1 MDIILYIL
9 PVFLIVLLLPKYF
22 MVLLAKCVDNAL
34 FREKIID
41 KEIRRKLYRNG
52 VIADL
57 IASFSMI
64 VIGFIQNIIESP
76 SYYFTDLE
84 DYLECFNLNFFSFF
98 NAPFYS
104 SQSMFKG
111 SFLFILVTI
120 IISALISLYFDYFT
134 IFRNPDLTKKQ
145 KICTLLIFVL
155 MTAPYYFLISPTLF
169 YKYNLITVGFSR
181 IVEHNYLTKSRGK
194 QGYDE
199 EDIFTLMMVYA
210 SKDGIDER
218 LNLWEWY
225 QI

>member
-52 VIADL
+52 VFADL

-84 DYLECFNLNFFSFF
+84 DYFECFNLNVFSFF

-111 SFLFILVTI
+111 FFSFYFSDNYNISSNQSVFWLFYNFQKSGSNKKAKNLYSDYFCVNDCSILFPDFSYFIL
-120 IISALISLYFDYFT
+120 
-134 IFRNPDLTKKQ
+134 
-145 KICTLLIFVL
+145 
-155 MTAPYYFLISPTLF
+155 
-169 YKYNLITVGFSR
+169 
-181 IVEHNYLTKSRGK
+181 
-194 QGYDE
+194 
-199 EDIFTLMMVYA
+199 
-210 SKDGIDER
+210 
-218 LNLWEWY
+218 
-225 QI
+225 

>member
-1 MDIILYIL
+1 MSIEVLLEGSFNKQYVKYKNKIESYNLEFISNNIFGELKNQITKGDFTMDIILYIL

-52 VIADL
+52 VFADL

-64 VIGFIQNIIESP
+64 VISFIQNIIESP

-84 DYLECFNLNFFSFF
+84 DYFEYFNLNVFLFL

-104 SQSMFKG
+104 TQSMFKG

-120 IISALISLYFDYFT
+120 IISALISLFFDYFT

-169 YKYNLITVGFSR
+169 YN
-181 IVEHNYLTKSRGK
+181 
-194 QGYDE
+194 
-199 EDIFTLMMVYA
+199 
-210 SKDGIDER
+210 
-218 LNLWEWY
+218 
-225 QI
+225 

>member
-52 VIADL
+52 VFADL

-84 DYLECFNLNFFSFF
+84 DYFECFNLNFFSFF

-169 YKYNLITVGFSR
+169 YN
-181 IVEHNYLTKSRGK
+181 
-194 QGYDE
+194 
-199 EDIFTLMMVYA
+199 
-210 SKDGIDER
+210 
-218 LNLWEWY
+218 WY
-225 QI
+225 I

>member
-52 VIADL
+52 VFADL

-64 VIGFIQNIIESP
+64 VISFIKNLSDLP
-76 SYYFTDLE
+76 SY
-84 DYLECFNLNFFSFF
+84 FSFHL
-98 NAPFYS
+98 
-104 SQSMFKG
+104 
-111 SFLFILVTI
+111 FLFWWQLQYPHLSACFLIILQFSETRI
-120 IISALISLYFDYFT
+120 LQ
-134 IFRNPDLTKKQ
+134 KKQ

-169 YKYNLITVGFSR
+169 YN
-181 IVEHNYLTKSRGK
+181 
-194 QGYDE
+194 
-199 EDIFTLMMVYA
+199 
-210 SKDGIDER
+210 
-218 LNLWEWY
+218 WY
-225 QI
+225 I

>member
-1 MDIILYIL
+1 MNWTERTLLMTNSEGDFTMDIILYIL

-52 VIADL
+52 VFADL

-64 VIGFIQNIIESP
+64 MIGFIQNIIESP

-84 DYLECFNLNFFSFF
+84 DYLECFNLNVFSFL

-169 YKYNLITVGFSR
+169 YN
-181 IVEHNYLTKSRGK
+181 
-194 QGYDE
+194 
-199 EDIFTLMMVYA
+199 
-210 SKDGIDER
+210 
-218 LNLWEWY
+218 
-225 QI
+225 